1 MDIEENFDYNNKC
14 SFESLYIGL
23 KCKNSSLLM
32 KYNIEDIKDL
42 YKLCKDG
49 NDTNPSLLNHNRI
62 KEIYNNSPEIG
73 KKIID
78 EISYKLQNDING
90 FNQFIFVCFALYFHI
105 HIHFFE
111 NGEFNEEMSGINKNI
126 ENPNE
131 IIKVQF
137 TSKHVEYVPEN
148 ENEQKIYDE
157 IKINIDQ
164 IIVNKDIS
172 NKELDY
178 MLGEKNS
185 SDDEDIFNISDI
197 NYIF

>member
-1 MDIEENFDYNNKC
+1 
-14 SFESLYIGL
+14 
-23 KCKNSSLLM
+23 
-32 KYNIEDIKDL
+32 
-42 YKLCKDG
+42 
-49 NDTNPSLLNHNRI
+49 
-62 KEIYNNSPEIG
+62 
-73 KKIID
+73 
-78 EISYKLQNDING
+78 
-90 FNQFIFVCFALYFHI
+90 
-105 HIHFFE
+105 
-111 NGEFNEEMSGINKNI
+111 MSGINKNI

-157 IKINIDQ
+157 IKSNIYQ
-164 IIVNKDIS
+164 IIVDKDIS

-178 MLGEKNS
+178 MLEKNNS